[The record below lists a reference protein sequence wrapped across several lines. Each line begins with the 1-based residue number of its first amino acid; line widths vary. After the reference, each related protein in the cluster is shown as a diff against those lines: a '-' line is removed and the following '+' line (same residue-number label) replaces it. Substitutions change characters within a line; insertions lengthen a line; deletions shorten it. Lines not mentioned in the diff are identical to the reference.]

1 MTDDFNNKLADALWT
16 LLEPRIDQKLANFR
30 DEIGTVD
37 GDNLDNKIEEWMR
50 YHFDLSDYHFDITDY
65 SHEIDGMIDAQV
77 QYLAEDGD
85 LKDWLDSS
93 DSEFTERVVKAL
105 GNIDMKFGNMT
116 VSYEHLTIVKE

>member
-1 MTDDFNNKLADALWT
+1 MTDDFNNKLADALWA

-85 LKDWLDSS
+85 LKDWLSNREDTGVNNN
-93 DSEFTERVVKAL
+93 DTEFRLRVYAAL
-105 GNIDMKFGNMT
+105 NDYYDIRLVRK
-116 VSYEHLTIVKE
+116 